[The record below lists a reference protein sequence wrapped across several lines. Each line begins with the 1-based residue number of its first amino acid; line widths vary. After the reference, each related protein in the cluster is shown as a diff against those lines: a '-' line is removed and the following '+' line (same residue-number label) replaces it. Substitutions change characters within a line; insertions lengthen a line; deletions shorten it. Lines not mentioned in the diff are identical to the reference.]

1 MMNAVPY
8 VLSSMTDDLLR
19 ATRKLEQATNE
30 SWATDWG
37 QFGLRCPHNVVVNHL
52 FALNNSVESIRQ
64 HVKDQHS
71 LAHRQ
76 FKR

>member
-8 VLSSMTDDLLR
+8 VLSSMADDMLR

-37 QFGLRCPHNVVVNHL
+37 RFGLRCPHNVVVNHL
-52 FALNNSVESIRQ
+52 FALNNPVEAIRQ
-64 HVKDQHS
+64 HVEVQHS
-71 LAHRQ
+71 LAGR
-76 FKR
+76 

>member
-19 ATRKLEQATNE
+19 ATRKLELATNE
-30 SWATDWG
+30 SWSTDWG

-52 FALNNSVESIRQ
+52 FALNNSVESIRR
-64 HVKDQHS
+64 HVDVQHS
-71 LAHRQ
+71 LARH
-76 FKR
+76 